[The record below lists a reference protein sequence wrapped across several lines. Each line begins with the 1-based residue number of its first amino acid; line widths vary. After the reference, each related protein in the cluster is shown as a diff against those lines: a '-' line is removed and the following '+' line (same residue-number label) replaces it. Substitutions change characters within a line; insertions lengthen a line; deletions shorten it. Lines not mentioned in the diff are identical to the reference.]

1 MKHWTGLALIFTAL
15 AVLAGCVKPSDMQQT
30 ARHYLGDAGLMDN
43 YSITRQFNWSLQ
55 SDSSLFIAQGHFVP
69 VGHPYARPN
78 IVAEETF
85 AAAVQVF
92 PLVRRAET
100 PLGLEEALEQAYLHR
115 MDYLLY
121 TRFASADDQ
130 VGDLEHWDESRR
142 LGDVGVDRATL
153 HLILMETATRRL
165 VDHAVIRSRGG
176 FLQFYQTEPVDLLRP
191 PLEDY
196 TRQLL
201 GR

>member
-1 MKHWTGLALIFTAL
+1 MRWTAFCMVVFFL
-15 AVLAGCVKPSDMQQT
+15 AVLTGCVKPSDMQKT
-30 ARHYLGDAGLMDN
+30 SRYYLGDAGLMDH
-43 YSITRQFNWSLQ
+43 YKITRQANWSLQ

-78 IVAEETF
+78 VVAEEAF
-85 AAAVQVF
+85 VAAVQVF
-92 PLVRRAET
+92 PLVRRAEA
-100 PLGLEEALEQAYLHR
+100 PMGLEQALDQAYLHG

-130 VGDLEHWDESRR
+130 VGDREHWDESRS

-153 HLILMETATRRL
+153 HLMLMETATRRL
-165 VDHAVIRSRGG
+165 IDHAVIRSRGG
-176 FLQFYQTEPVDLLRP
+176 FLQFYQTEPADLLRP

>member
-1 MKHWTGLALIFTAL
+1 MRFTGLVLTLSALL
-15 AVLAGCVKPSDMQQT
+15 VLAGCVKPSDMQKS
-30 ARHYLGDAGLMDN
+30 ARYYLGDAGLMDN
-43 YSITRQFNWSLQ
+43 YTITRQANWSLQ

-78 IVAEETF
+78 VIAEETF

-92 PLVRRAET
+92 PLMRRAEA
-100 PLGLEEALEQAYLHR
+100 PMGLEEALDQAYVHG

-121 TRFASADDQ
+121 TRFASAEDQ
-130 VGDLEHWDESRR
+130 VGDREHWEDSRR

-153 HLILMETATRRL
+153 HLILMETATRRMI
-165 VDHAVIRSRGG
+165 DYAVVATRGG
-176 FLQFYQTEPVDLLRP
+176 FLQFYQSEPEDLLRP

>member
-1 MKHWTGLALIFTAL
+1 MRWIGIAVLLSAL
-15 AVLAGCVKPSDMQQT
+15 AGIAGCVKPSDMQQT
-30 ARHYLGDAGLMDN
+30 ARYYMGDAGLMDH
-43 YSITRQFNWSLQ
+43 YTITRQFNWGLQ
-55 SDSSLFIAQGHFVP
+55 ADSSLFIAQGHFVP

-78 IVAEETF
+78 VVAEEAF
-85 AAAVQVF
+85 IAAVKVF
-92 PLVRRAET
+92 PLVRRAEA
-100 PLGLEEALEQAYLHR
+100 PMGLEEALDQAYLQG

-121 TRFASADDQ
+121 TRFASAEDG
-130 VGDLEHWDESRR
+130 VGDREHWEESRR
-142 LGDVGVDRATL
+142 LADVGIDRATL

-165 VDHAVIRSRGG
+165 IDHAVIRSRGG
-176 FLQFYQTEPVDLLRP
+176 FLQFYQSEPADLLRP

>member
-1 MKHWTGLALIFTAL
+1 MRWTAIAILLTALLALT
-15 AVLAGCVKPSDMQQT
+15 GCVKPSDMQKT
-30 ARHYLGDAGLMDN
+30 ARYHLGDAGLMDN
-43 YSITRQFNWSLQ
+43 YTITRQANWSLQ

-78 IVAEETF
+78 VVAEETF

-92 PLVRRAET
+92 PLMRRAES
-100 PLGLEEALEQAYLHR
+100 PLGLEEALDQAYVHG

-130 VGDLEHWDESRR
+130 VGDREHWEDSRR

-153 HLILMETATRRL
+153 HLILMETATRRMI
-165 VDHAVIRSRGG
+165 DHAVVATRGG
-176 FLQFYQTEPVDLLRP
+176 FLQFYQSEPTDLLRP

>member
-1 MKHWTGLALIFTAL
+1 MRWTGLALLLSAL
-15 AVLAGCVKPSDMQQT
+15 VALAGCVKPSDMQKT
-30 ARHYLGDAGLMDN
+30 SRYYLGDVGLMDH
-43 YSITRQFNWSLQ
+43 YSIKRQANWSLQ
-55 SDSSLFIAQGHFVP
+55 PDSSLFIAQGHFLP

-78 IVAEETF
+78 VVAEEAF
-85 AAAVQVF
+85 AAAVEVF
-92 PLVRRAET
+92 PLLRRAER
-100 PLGLEEALEQAYLHR
+100 PVGLEQALDQAYVHG

-130 VGDLEHWDESRR
+130 IGDREHWDESRR
-142 LGDVGVDRATL
+142 LGDVGIDRATL

-165 VDHAVIRSRGG
+165 VDHVVINTRGG
-176 FLQFYQTEPVDLLRP
+176 FLQFYQSEPEDLLRP

>member
-1 MKHWTGLALIFTAL
+1 MRWKGLALILTAL
-15 AVLAGCVKPSDMQQT
+15 VVLTGCVKPSDMQKT
-30 ARHYLGDAGLMDN
+30 ARHYMGDAGLMDH
-43 YSITRQFNWSLQ
+43 YSITRESNWSLQ
-55 SDSSLFIAQGHFVP
+55 PDSSLFIAQGHFVP

-78 IVAEETF
+78 VVAEEAF

-92 PLVRRAET
+92 PLLRRADT
-100 PLGLEEALEQAYLHR
+100 PLGLEEALDQARLHG

-121 TRFASADDQ
+121 TRFARADDQ
-130 VGDLEHWDESRR
+130 VGDREHWEESRR
-142 LGDVGVDRATL
+142 LEDVGVDRATL
-153 HLILMETATRRL
+153 HLMLMETATRRL
-165 VDHAVIRSRGG
+165 IDYAVIRSRGG
-176 FLQFYQTEPVDLLRP
+176 FLQFYQTEPADLLRP